1 MAYWDA
7 QPATID
13 GVLGGYEAIHETESD
28 TSIQMITQFKHLLP
42 SMGSAL
48 DCGAGIGRITKRVLK
63 PLFSQV
69 DLVEPSSVQLNQAR
83 EYVPEARNFYL
94 KGLQEFDYEHR
105 YDAIWIQWV
114 LCYLTDSDLAEFL
127 EKTKQVGLTKS
138 EDGTKTGLL
147 FVKENVSG

>member
-1 MAYWDA
+1 MWKAQLDPVYQQAAGAAAAEESKGAAASTGTKGAWYQGSVQYWDN

-28 TSIQMITQFKHLLP
+28 TSIQMINQFKHLLP

-94 KGLQEFDYEHR
+94 KGLQEFNYEHR
-105 YDAIWIQWV
+105 YDCIWI
-114 LCYLTDSDLAEFL
+114 
-127 EKTKQVGLTKS
+127 
-138 EDGTKTGLL
+138 
-147 FVKENVSG
+147 